1 MKILIT
7 GGTGFIGRHL
17 AELNEDVT
25 IFSRNESQQVSM
37 KLVHPE
43 YSYIIGDV
51 CDYASVLSACEG
63 MDYVFHFAA
72 LKHVNI
78 CEQQPMEAVRINMV
92 GTAHVINACLYHKVK
107 LINMSSDKAINPD
120 NVYGKTKSL
129 AEDMVTRAGFLSI
142 RSSNVLWS
150 TGSVL
155 PIWKEQVEATGT
167 ISLTSD
173 KMTRFFIHVEEL
185 VKFILENKDEV
196 GIKTVTMKSFRMI
209 DIAKRFNPTSIKIIG
224 LRDGERLHEFRDENT
239 SSEDCISDDLNYIY
253 NG

>member
-25 IFSRNESQQVSM
+25 IFSRNESQQVGM

-51 CDYASVLSACEG
+51 CDYPSVLSACEG

-78 CEQQPMEAVRINMV
+78 CEQQPMEAVRVNMI
-92 GTAHVINACLYHKVK
+92 GTMNVINACLYHKVK
-107 LINMSSDKAINPD
+107 LVNMSSDKAINPD

-129 AEDMVTRAGFLSI
+129 AEDMVTKAGFLSI

-196 GIKTVTMKSFRMI
+196 GIRTVTMKSFRMI

-224 LRDGERLHEFRDENT
+224 LRPGERLHEFRDENT
-239 SSEDCISDDLNYIY
+239 SSEDCISNDLDYIY
-253 NG
+253 G